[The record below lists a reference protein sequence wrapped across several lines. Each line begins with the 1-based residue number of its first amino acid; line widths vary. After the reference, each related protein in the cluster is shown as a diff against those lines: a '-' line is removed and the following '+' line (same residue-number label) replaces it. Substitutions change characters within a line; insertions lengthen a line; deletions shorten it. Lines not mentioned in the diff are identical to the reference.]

1 VAVALLTTTYSQA
14 TISLATTLLIT
25 NYIVL
30 LVLILSHQKFLKDS
44 FQPQPSNNNHKLK
57 RLTKLSLNWFKKHH
71 VSITIMLVCNT
82 LFIFQKTHNIALIYN
97 LTIAFSYGL
106 VLFHVVLFIKN
117 IVGSTQYSP
126 DFKSQRIYLIYAG
139 FIALSFF
146 LSTTVDNSNAYG
158 TEFQL
163 TLLSWLMLLH
173 LFIHWATSQ
182 WKLIRQLQ
190 NERAHAQ
197 LQHLKSQV
205 NPHFLFNT
213 LNNLYG
219 LALEKS
225 DQTPALI
232 LKLSAMLRYTIYQGK
247 NEQVLINDEI
257 NYLNDFIELQQIRFH
272 HPVNITFNCKND
284 DSSSTISPL
293 LLLILVENSY
303 KHGVEKLTKDAY
315 VHISLKVTNNQLIF
329 DIKNNFELDEK
340 HTEVG
345 IGLQNLSKRLALIY
359 PNRHQLDMTSHRGVY
374 SASLVITL
382 N

>member
-1 VAVALLTTTYSQA
+1 MTTTNSQTTTA
-14 TISLATTLLIT
+14 IAVTLLIT
-25 NYIVL
+25 NYVILFIV
-30 LVLILSHQKFLKDS
+30 VLSHQKFLKDS
-44 FQPQPSNNNHKLK
+44 FQSQPSNNNSKLK
-57 RLTKLSLNWFKKHH
+57 RLTKLSLNWFKKHY
-71 VSITIMLVCNT
+71 VSITIILAINT
-82 LFIFQKTHNIALIYN
+82 LFVFQKTHNIALIYN
-97 LTIAFSYGL
+97 LTIAFSYSL
-106 VLFHVVLFIKN
+106 ILFHVVLFIKN
-117 IVGSTQYSP
+117 IVGNTQYSP

-139 FIALSFF
+139 FISLSFF

-247 NEQVLINDEI
+247 NEQVLISDEI

-272 HPVNITFNCKND
+272 HRVNITFNCKND
-284 DSSSTISPL
+284 DSSATISPL

-303 KHGVEKLTKDAY
+303 KHGVEKLTQDAY
-315 VHISLKVTNNQLIF
+315 VHISLEVTNDQLIF
-329 DIKNNFELDEK
+329 NIKNNFDLDDK
-340 HTEVG
+340 NTQVG

-359 PNRHQLDMTSHRGVY
+359 PNRHQLDMTSHRDVY